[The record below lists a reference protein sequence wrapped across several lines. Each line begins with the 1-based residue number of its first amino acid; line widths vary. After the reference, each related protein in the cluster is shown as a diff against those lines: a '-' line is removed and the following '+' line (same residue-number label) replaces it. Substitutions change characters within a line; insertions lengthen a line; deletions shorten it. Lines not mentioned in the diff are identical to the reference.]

1 MQFSFYI
8 RGFSITAKDKGRD
21 WRRGRSFSR
30 EFFKIARV
38 RPFPVYSPRETSFM
52 REAKPRLLDDDAL
65 WAYAVR
71 LLAGRAHSQG
81 ELREKLRRRAAR
93 AGAVDE
99 AMARLKEDGYLDD
112 RKFAEGFAAA
122 RLANDKLGR
131 GRVIRDLRQRR
142 VAPALAEQTVH
153 QVYRN
158 VNEEALIEDWVRRKY
173 RLTPP
178 QKLFREDKDMAA
190 AYRRLLHAGFRAGDI
205 LRVLKRF
212 ARNPELLETFEA
224 PEDSFETE

>member
-1 MQFSFYI
+1 MNE
-8 RGFSITAKDKGRD
+8 R
-21 WRRGRSFSR
+21 
-30 EFFKIARV
+30 
-38 RPFPVYSPRETSFM
+38 
-52 REAKPRLLDDDAL
+52 KPRLLDDDAL
-65 WAYAVR
+65 WAYALR

-93 AGAVDE
+93 AGAVEE
-99 AMARLKEDGYLDD
+99 AMSRLKEDGYLDD

-131 GRVIRDLRQRR
+131 GRVVRDLRQRR
-142 VAPALAEQTVH
+142 VAPSLAEQTVREL
-153 QVYRN
+153 YKN

-178 QKLFREDKDMAA
+178 ENLFQQDKDMAL
-190 AYRRLLHAGFRAGDI
+190 AYRRLLRAGFRSGDI

-212 ARNPELLETFEA
+212 ARHPELLETFETA
-224 PEDSFETE
+224 EDSFETE